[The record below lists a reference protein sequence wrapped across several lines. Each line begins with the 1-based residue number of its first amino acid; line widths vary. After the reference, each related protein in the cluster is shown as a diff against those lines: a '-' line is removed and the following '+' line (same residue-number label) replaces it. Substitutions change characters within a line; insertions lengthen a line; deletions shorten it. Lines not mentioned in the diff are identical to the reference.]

1 MAAST
6 NSRGSH
12 LPTLK
17 KAVAQ
22 TNGWPILEMGV
33 GPNSTPYLH
42 YVSDEYHRH
51 VTSYEVKPEH
61 YELSKGYQSKWH
73 DIKLSDSYNDANI
86 GKQWNG
92 IWGVVL
98 IDHAPAER
106 RIVDI
111 MRVKDNAIM
120 IVCHDSEME
129 SDWLYRYS
137 DIYPLFKYRYD
148 TNDHP
153 VQTTVLSMFKEFGP

>member
-1 MAAST
+1 MAALM

-17 KAVAQ
+17 KAIAQ
-22 TNGWPILEMGV
+22 TEGPILEMGV

-51 VTSYEVKPEH
+51 VTSYEVNPEY
-61 YELSKGYQSKWH
+61 YEMSKGYQSQYH
-73 DIKLSDSYNDANI
+73 DVKLVDSYNDANI
-86 GKQWNG
+86 GKSWNG
-92 IWGVVL
+92 IWSVAF

-137 DIYPLFKYRYD
+137 EIYPLFKYRYD

-153 VQTTVLSMFKEFGP
+153 TQTTVLSMFKGFKA

>member
-1 MAAST
+1 MAT
-6 NSRGSH
+6 PMNKLGSH

-17 KAVAQ
+17 KAIKQ
-22 TNGWPILEMGV
+22 TNGPILEMGV

-51 VTSYEVKPEH
+51 VISYEVKPEY

-120 IVCHDSEME
+120 IICHDSEME

-137 DIYPLFKYRYD
+137 EIYPLFKYRFD

-153 VQTTVLSMFKEFGP
+153 VQTTVLSMFKEFRP